1 MDFKLFFAV
10 VRRYKRVVIVG
21 AVLGVVLSVLSYG
34 MPGLKGGKP
43 TIIPRGAETWSG
55 EAQVLIS
62 QAGFPYGRAVTQVVP
77 GKGTS
82 TPAEPIGDVSYMS
95 NLSSIYAALA
105 NGSDVQRAVAKATHV
120 ALCPLTIG
128 PIGTATPTPGPVPCS
143 SVVAAPLA
151 QPGTGV
157 PLPLLTLTSSAPTEA
172 QAAKLATSTIA
183 VLRNAITRQQAA
195 SDTAVDQRVQ
205 LQTVNTGAT
214 ATLTQGPSK
223 SIPILV
229 LFAIVA
235 ASIALAFILNN
246 NSDDPVLSTRRRLDE
261 GLDGDVGLGIAAR
274 NGHVAEPGNG
284 LAQTGGARMKL
295 IGLRRDAAAIQ
306 FADEENA
313 TTQRAA
319 ADGGSTSTDGRRG
332 WSDRAPH
339 ILRGSRSE
347 AESRD

>member
-10 VRRYKRVVIVG
+10 VKRYKRVVIVG
-21 AVLGVVLSVLSYG
+21 AVLGVVLSMLSYG

-43 TIIPRGAETWSG
+43 TIIPRGAETWES

-105 NGSDVQRAVAKATHV
+105 NGSDVQRAVAKATHI

-157 PLPLLTLTSSAPTEA
+157 PLPLLTLTSSAPTET
-172 QAAKLATSTIA
+172 QAAKIATTTIT

-235 ASIALAFILNN
+235 ASIGLAFILNN
-246 NSDDPVLSTRRRLDE
+246 NSDDPVRSTRRRLDE
-261 GLDGDVGLGIAAR
+261 GLDLDGGLAVAR

-295 IGLRRDAAAIQ
+295 IGLRRDASGTQ
-306 FADEENA
+306 LADEENA

-319 ADGGSTSTDGRRG
+319 AEGSTDGRRA
-332 WSDRAPH
+332 WSDRSPH

>member
-10 VRRYKRVVIVG
+10 VKRYKRMVIAGVVV
-21 AVLGVVLSVLSYG
+21 GVVLAVLSYG
-34 MPGLKGGKP
+34 MPSLKGGMP
-43 TIIPRGAETWSG
+43 TVVPRGAEVWEG

-82 TPAEPIGDVSYMS
+82 IPAQPLGDVSYMS

-105 NGSDVQRAVAKATHV
+105 NGSDVQRAVAKATHI

-157 PLPLLTLTSSAPTEA
+157 PLPLLTLTSSAPTA
-172 QAAKLATSTIA
+172 TQAAKLATTTVA
-183 VLRNAITRQQAA
+183 VLRNEIARQQAA
-195 SDTAVDQRVQ
+195 SGTSVDQRVQ

-223 SIPILV
+223 SVPMLV

-235 ASIALAFILNN
+235 ATIALAFMRNN
-246 NSDDPVLSTRRRLDE
+246 NSDDPVRSTRRRLDE
-261 GLDGDVGLGIAAR
+261 GLDGDGSLGIAAR
-274 NGHVAEPGNG
+274 NGHVAEPDHG
-284 LAQTGGARMKL
+284 LARTGGARMKL
-295 IGLRRDAAAIQ
+295 IGLRRDASGIQ
-306 FADEENA
+306 LADEENA

-319 ADGGSTSTDGRRG
+319 AEGSSATDGRRA
-332 WSDRAPH
+332 WSDRSPH

>member
-1 MDFKLFFAV
+1 MDFKLFAAV
-10 VRRYKRVVIVG
+10 VKRYKRMVI
-21 AVLGVVLSVLSYG
+21 LGVFLGIVLAVLSYG
-34 MPGLKGGKP
+34 MPSLKGGMP
-43 TIIPRGAETWSG
+43 TVVPRGAEVWSG

-62 QAGFPYGRAVTQVVP
+62 QAGFPYGRAVTQVIP
-77 GKGTS
+77 GKGT
-82 TPAEPIGDVSYMS
+82 TIPAQPIGDVSYMS

-105 NGSDVQRAVAKATHV
+105 NGSDVQRQVAKATHI

-157 PLPLLTLTSSAPTEA
+157 PLPLLTLTSSAPTAAEA
-172 QAAKLATSTIA
+172 GKLASTTVT
-183 VLRNAITRQQAA
+183 VLRNAITQQQAA
-195 SDTAVDQRVQ
+195 SGTSVDQRVQ
-205 LQTVNTGAT
+205 LQTVNTGAA
-214 ATLTQGPSK
+214 ATMTSGPSK
-223 SIPILV
+223 SVPMLV

-235 ASIALAFILNN
+235 ATIALAFMRNN
-246 NSDDPVLSTRRRLDE
+246 NSDDPVRSTRRRLDE
-261 GLDGDVGLGIAAR
+261 GLDGDVGLGFAGR

-295 IGLRRDAAAIQ
+295 IGLRRDASGSQ
-306 FADEENA
+306 LADEENA

-319 ADGGSTSTDGRRG
+319 AEGSATDGRRH
-332 WSDRAPH
+332 RTPH

-347 AESRD
+347 ADSRD

>member
-10 VRRYKRVVIVG
+10 VKRYKRVVIVG

-34 MPGLKGGKP
+34 MPGMKGGKP

-62 QAGFPYGRAVTQVVP
+62 QVGFPYGRAVTQFVP

-105 NGSDVQRAVAKATHV
+105 NGSDVQRAVAKQTHL

-128 PIGTATPTPGPVPCS
+128 PIGTATPAPGACS

-157 PLPLLTLTSSAPTEA
+157 PLPLITLTSSASTQG
-172 QAAKLATSTIA
+172 QAAKLATTTIA
-183 VLRNAITRQQAA
+183 VLRNAITQQQAA
-195 SDTAVDQRVQ
+195 SGTPVDQRVQ

-214 ATLTQGPSK
+214 ATLTSGPSK

-235 ASIALAFILNN
+235 ASVALAFILNN
-246 NSDDPVLSTRRRLDE
+246 NSDDPVRTTRRRLDE
-261 GLDGDVGLGIAAR
+261 GLSGDGLGIAAR
-274 NGHVAEPGNG
+274 NGYLAEPEHG

-295 IGLRRDAAAIQ
+295 IGLRRDPSGIQ
-306 FADEENA
+306 HAEEENA
-313 TTQRAA
+313 ATQRAA
-319 ADGGSTSTDGRRG
+319 ADGSSGDARRA

-339 ILRGSRSE
+339 IRRGSRSE
-347 AESRD
+347 SESRD

>member
-1 MDFKLFFAV
+1 MDFKLFFGV
-10 VRRYKRVVIVG
+10 VKRYKRVVIAG

-43 TIIPRGAETWSG
+43 TIIPRGAEVWSG

-62 QAGFPYGRAVTQVVP
+62 QAGFPYGRAVTQFVP
-77 GKGTS
+77 GKGTT
-82 TPAEPIGDVSYMS
+82 TPAVPIGDVSYMS

-105 NGSDVQRAVAKATHV
+105 NGSDVQREVAKTTHV

-157 PLPLLTLTSSAPTEA
+157 PLPLLTLTSSAPTASEA
-172 QAAKLATSTIA
+172 GKLATSTVA
-183 VLRNAITRQQAA
+183 VLRNVISRQQAA
-195 SDTAVDQRVQ
+195 SGTPADQRVQ

-246 NSDDPVLSTRRRLDE
+246 NSDDPVRSTRRRLDE
-261 GLDGDVGLGIAAR
+261 GLDGDGSLGIAAR
-274 NGHVAEPGNG
+274 NGHIAEPDHG
-284 LAQTGGARMKL
+284 LARTGGARMKL
-295 IGLRRDAAAIQ
+295 IGLRRDPSGIQ
-306 FADEENA
+306 GADEESA
-313 TTQRAA
+313 TTHRAA
-319 ADGGSTSTDGRRG
+319 AEGSSSTDGRRAR
-332 WSDRAPH
+332 SDRTSH
-339 ILRGSRSE
+339 MLRGSRFE